1 MITLT
6 SQDVNAVIALMGDR
20 SDPELL
26 QLLRKQLCH
35 TEIESLQDLRLNCRY
50 APDHVA
56 MAVDS
61 ILQERVWEHLA
72 LKLHDLRRR
81 KRPDLL
87 ELLVLLAQFGHP
99 ETAENDIRQHIAR
112 LHILC
117 DCHITENST
126 TLARAS
132 GLAAFLGDEL
142 GFRGGGEQPIIPNHL
157 FVDQIIAGRQGT
169 ALSLSALYVILGRKL
184 GIPLECVALMD
195 YFVVGVFD
203 HPRDSEPMLYLDPLH
218 RGRVLSARDC
228 ARIVEDQ
235 GAQFVE
241 EVLNP
246 VPTDLIFA
254 RMLHKLY
261 GVLEKAG
268 DFSRCD
274 ALLGFIELW
283 DAVEV

>member
-1 MITLT
+1 MIQVEIRERWKSVPQVVAHKDSLAPGVGD
-6 SQDVNAVIALMGDR
+6 DVV
-20 SDPELL
+20 
-26 QLLRKQLCH
+26 
-35 TEIESLQDLRLNCRY
+35 
-50 APDHVA
+50 
-56 MAVDS
+56 
-61 ILQERVWEHLA
+61 EHLA
-72 LKLHDLRRR
+72 AAGGVGTNARRFVARRELQRDL
-81 KRPDLL
+81 
-87 ELLVLLAQFGHP
+87 
-99 ETAENDIRQHIAR
+99 
-112 LHILC
+112 
-117 DCHITENST
+117 
-126 TLARAS
+126 
-132 GLAAFLGDEL
+132 L